1 MQNFPSGGALVY
13 SESMRL
19 DTTWKKVGLAAFVG
33 LHIILILVIS
43 QLIEPNVSVQESIDE
58 DTWSA
63 HGEYIE
69 LVEALAKGQF
79 YLDREPPQSL
89 ENASNPYDPG
99 ERNQTVLAD
108 ANENFAWD
116 YAYFEGKYYC
126 YFGPIP
132 ALVFFLPYYWLTGTI
147 CKIWDVV
154 TFCSI
159 LLCIT
164 SFALMHVIGRR
175 CFKNLSY
182 GLFLLMSSF
191 YFWGSATI
199 YLIYFGCTYSLPI
212 ITALLFGTVGLTLWL
227 NARKDG
233 KLRKGYL
240 FGGAL
245 SIALIIGCR
254 PQLAIILF
262 LAFPIFWKEIVEERV
277 FFSKKGLVNTLMVII
292 PFLIIGFAMM
302 GYNYARF
309 HSPFDFGANY
319 NLTSNDMAHRG
330 FVFDRFFLGIFC
342 YLLEPINLTA
352 KFPFMH
358 TVSTANDYLGFTSTE
373 PMYGGFFILNSLALC
388 SLLVFKLKKGLK
400 EHKIYALTVSVLAMG
415 VIILLCDI
423 QMSGITQRYMSDFGW
438 LLVLSAA
445 IILFLLEELADSY
458 RLKHIYCGTVS
469 KLVGF
474 CIFLNF
480 LTLFIPERYYA
491 LLYTRPTLYY
501 TLKYLIPFA

>member
-1 MQNFPSGGALVY
+1 M
-13 SESMRL
+13 
-19 DTTWKKVGLAAFVG
+19 AAFVG

-58 DTWSA
+58 DTWPA

-277 FFSKKGLVNTLMVII
+277 FFSKKGLVNTLMVIV

-319 NLTSNDMAHRG
+319 NLTSNDMTHRG